1 MMHPETLVTGRR
13 RRFAFAGR
21 WRPAGLELR
30 MRLRCHL
37 LFCIFLPL
45 FLVACGRSPRA
56 YLERGNSFFEEGNYA
71 EAILNYQ
78 KALQRDARFAEAH
91 YRLGLAQLKQRDPKA
106 ALDSL
111 TQAVELD
118 PDNRDA
124 REQLADLLLTAYL
137 QNRDHPQYLYDRLE
151 ALAARFLKEAPDSFQ
166 GHRILGFLRM
176 TDRRNNEAIEEFQ
189 KALAAKPWD
198 PEVTLALLKPM
209 LQSGRHAE
217 AENLALATIERNKA
231 FGPLYDVL
239 YLHYLALGRQDDA
252 EQLIRRK
259 AADNPGNLEFALQ
272 LAAHYYQW
280 KKYDAM
286 SDLLQRLLDDKRFP
300 DSPLAVADFYA
311 KRGNWAEATRITE
324 LGMARNPAKKET
336 YEKYLVLLLQ
346 GQGRQ
351 DEALAMAE
359 KLLQET
365 PDDTAA
371 LAARAQMLVRKGG
384 ANLEAAMN
392 DYRKLVK
399 LEPSEPLF
407 RFMLGRLHHLRGDTE
422 TAQNMY
428 IEASRLRSSYLPPL
442 MGLAELSFERGDYKR
457 TIEFANRVLAFDSK
471 NPDAR
476 VLLAAG
482 HMGLG
487 EYDLARQVLSAVTRE
502 FPSYA
507 PAEVQLG
514 YVYLNQKQFSQA
526 DALFRK
532 HRKPGQTDLR
542 ALRGLAE
549 SQLAQG
555 KPDAALALVT
565 EEVKQSGG
573 SVQSREL
580 LALIAVKANK
590 PGAAIESY
598 KPLVEAD
605 PNNARRHARLADL
618 YRMAGDA
625 DLAIAHFRKALELDS
640 GETGSMV
647 MLAALLA
654 EKGRAEEA
662 IGIYR
667 KVLERN
673 PNDPVVL
680 NNLALLLADSDP
692 EKALEYAQRALQQRQ
707 EDPSIRDTVGWIY
720 AKTSRLDAAIQILDN
735 LVREHPS
742 NPTYRYHFGYALLRK
757 GDRGQAKTQLEQA
770 LANSPSKQQEA
781 EIRKLLGTLGA

>member
-1 MMHPETLVTGRR
+1 MRCQFSLLS
-13 RRFAFAGR
+13 FCLSALFFLAG
-21 WRPAGLELR
+21 
-30 MRLRCHL
+30 
-37 LFCIFLPL
+37 
-45 FLVACGRSPRA
+45 CGRSPKA
-56 YLERGNSFFEEGNYA
+56 YLERGNALFDQGNYA
-71 EAILNYQ
+71 EAVINYQ

-118 PDNRDA
+118 PNHRDA
-124 REQLADLLLTAYL
+124 RERLADLLLTAYL
-137 QNRDHPQYLYDRLE
+137 QNRDHPQYLYDRLQT
-151 ALAARFLKEAPDSFQ
+151 LAERFLKDDPDSFQ

-176 TDRRNNEAIEEFQ
+176 TDRRNHEAIEEFQ
-189 KALAAKPWD
+189 KALAVKPWD
-198 PEVTLALLKPM
+198 PDVTLALLKPL

-217 AENLALATIERNKA
+217 AEKLALATIERHKS

-239 YLHYLALGRQDDA
+239 YIHYLALGRQNDA
-252 EQLIRRK
+252 EQLLRRK
-259 AADNPGNLEFALQ
+259 VAGNPDNIEFALQ
-272 LAAHYYQW
+272 LAAHYYQG
-280 KKYDAM
+280 KQYEAM
-286 SDLLQRLLDDKRFP
+286 NALLESLLDDKRLP
-300 DSPLAVADFYA
+300 DAPLAVADFYA

-324 LGMARNPAKKET
+324 LGMARNPAKKQT
-336 YEKYLVLLLQ
+336 YEKYLVLLLE
-346 GQGRQ
+346 GQGRR
-351 DEALAMAE
+351 DEALATAE
-359 KLLQET
+359 RLLEES
-365 PDDTAA
+365 PEDTAA

-392 DYRKLVK
+392 DYQKLVK

-407 RFMLGRLHHLRGDTE
+407 RFMLGRLHHLRGE
-422 TAQNMY
+422 VEEAQNLY
-428 IEASRLRSSYLPPL
+428 VEAARLRPSYLPPL
-442 MGLAELSFERGDYKR
+442 MGLAELSFERGDYR
-457 TIEFANRVLAFDSK
+457 RAVEFANRVLAFDSK

-476 VLLAAG
+476 VLLAAA

-487 EYDLARQVLSAVTRE
+487 EYDLARQVLTAVTRE

-514 YVYLNQKQFSQA
+514 YVYLNQKQYSQA

-532 HRKPGQTDLR
+532 HRKPGQADLR

-573 SVQSREL
+573 SAPSREL
-580 LALIAVKANK
+580 LAFIAVKANR
-590 PGAAIESY
+590 PAVAIEPY
-598 KPLVEAD
+598 KSLVEAD
-605 PNNARRHARLADL
+605 PNNAQRHARLADL
-618 YRMAGDA
+618 YRMAGDT
-625 DLAIAHFRKALELDS
+625 DRAIAHFRRALELNS

-647 MLAALLA
+647 MLAVLLA
-654 EKGRAEEA
+654 EKGHTEEA
-662 IGIYR
+662 AGLYG
-667 KVLERN
+667 KALEKN
-673 PNDPVVL
+673 PNDSVAL

-692 EKALEYAQRALQQRQ
+692 EKALGYAQRALQQRQ
-707 EDPSIRDTVGWIY
+707 EDPSIRDTVAWIY
-720 AKTSRLDAAIQILDN
+720 AKTSRVDAAIQILDN

-757 GDRGQAKTQLEQA
+757 GDRAGARTQLEQA
-770 LANSPSKQQEA
+770 LASTPSKQQEA